1 MTTYAFDEDR
11 HALIA
16 IWETGSGHVASTC
29 AELPRD
35 TPADAIQ
42 HLAQTLTWFS
52 EQAWRTYTHPAS
64 AADEHEVNTE
74 GWQREEDRKAFTT
87 VAQALTHPNLP
98 SDGMLVTSYNP
109 VEESAHQIGRAL
121 HDIKNPDLNERVNTE
136 VQAEIAAIDQAE
148 LGNLAGRAAQALALT
163 RADASP
169 VQVQAADE
177 ILAQNPFGGPD
188 LLSEI
193 EPVAAAVAAAH
204 WLQAAAEVT
213 AEASGVAPTQIIEE
227 ADNIEALA
235 HETPTILLRQLEL
248 GLSPYEAVTGL
259 IRGAMTV
266 AEGEIPDLGKLLD
279 RVTEAEEFAD
289 QHHDPRLRDA
299 LLKELR
305 ITPLDPKRPAH
316 DLLED
321 ILDGIRGCW
330 LIYQE
335 DAPED
340 DNAFVEA
347 VRTEANTNR
356 DRLT

>member
-1 MTTYAFDEDR
+1 M
-11 HALIA
+11 
-16 IWETGSGHVASTC
+16 
-29 AELPRD
+29 
-35 TPADAIQ
+35 Q

-52 EQAWRTYTHPAS
+52 AQAWRTYTHPAS
-64 AADEHEVNTE
+64 AADEHEANTE

-87 VAQALTHPNLP
+87 VAKALTHPNLP

-109 VEESAHQIGRAL
+109 VEESAHQVGRAL
-121 HDIKNPDLNERVNTE
+121 HDLKNPDLNKRINTE
-136 VQAEIAAIDQAE
+136 VQAEIAAIEQAE
-148 LGNLAGRAAQALALT
+148 LGNLTGRASQALAFT

-169 VQVQAADE
+169 VQVQAADK
-177 ILAQNPFGGPD
+177 ILAQNPFGSPD
-188 LLSEI
+188 LFSEI
-193 EPVAAAVAAAH
+193 EPVAAAVA
-204 WLQAAAEVT
+204 
-213 AEASGVAPTQIIEE
+213 PTQIIKE

-235 HETPTILLRQLEL
+235 HETPTIVLQQLEL

-266 AEGEIPDLGKLLD
+266 AEGEIPDLETLLE
-279 RVTEAEEFAD
+279 RVTQAEELAD
-289 QHHDPRLRDA
+289 QHHDPRLRNA

-335 DAPED
+335 DTPED
-340 DNAFVEA
+340 DEFVNAI
-347 VRTEANTNR
+347 RMEANTNR